1 MTQLKNILTFLFL
14 VIFIFA
20 AGIESMAQK
29 ENKLIR
35 KGNNAF
41 EDGDFQ
47 KAEID
52 YRKALEK
59 NQESVKGNFNLG
71 GAMYQ
76 QESFEE
82 AAKKFESITGE
93 DVPTDIKANSYH
105 NLGNSFMGLQQ
116 YDQAI
121 EAYKDALRINPK
133 DEDSRYNLEY
143 ARRMLRQQQQQQQ
156 QQNQDQNQENED
168 QKENQD
174 QQNQDQQ
181 QQEQDQQKQDQQNQD
196 QQQQNQD
203 QQQQNQD
210 QQQQQQQ
217 PQPKQISKEDAE
229 RMLQALKD
237 NEKKTLEK
245 IKLEKLKSAKRVK
258 SEKDW

>member
-1 MTQLKNILTFLFL
+1 MKDHKMTYLKHIVTSILLSIL
-14 VIFIFA
+14 VI
-20 AGIESMAQK
+20 AGTSLTAQN

-41 EDGDFQ
+41 EEGDYQ

-59 NQESVKGNFNLG
+59 NQESVKGEFNLG

-76 QESFEE
+76 QERFEE
-82 AAKKFESITGE
+82 AAKKFESLSGE
-93 DVPTDIKANSYH
+93 NLPPEIKAGSYH
-105 NLGNSFMGLQQ
+105 NLGNAYMGMNE
-116 YDQAI
+116 YEQAI
-121 EAYKDALRINPK
+121 EAYKNALRNNPGDANTK
-133 DEDSRYNLEY
+133 YNLEY
-143 ARRMLRQQQQQQQ
+143 AKRMLRHQQQQQ
-156 QQNQDQNQENED
+156 QQNQDQNQKNQED
-168 QKENQD
+168 Q
-174 QQNQDQQ
+174 
-181 QQEQDQQKQDQQNQD
+181 QQKQDQQQEQKQQKDQEEQN
-196 QQQQNQD
+196 QQQQNQ
-203 QQQQNQD
+203 QQQNQQQNQD

-217 PQPKQISKEDAE
+217 PQQKQISKEDAE

-245 IKLEKLKSAKRVK
+245 IKLEKLKNAKRVK